1 MKGTQMKRHAVPVC
15 GHLVLVLA
23 WIALVTLT
31 NRANAEEPLSRISFG
46 SCAKQDQPQP
56 IWDAVVAAQPE
67 MFLFLGDNI
76 YGDTHDMSVL
86 KAKYELLGQQPG
98 FQRLRATCPV
108 FATWDDHDFGG
119 NDAGAEY
126 PERKESQKIFLDFFG
141 VSATDERHSRDGV
154 YSSFVQGPPGKR
166 VQVILLDT
174 RFFRSP
180 LKKGFD
186 TREAGDGFRGVY
198 GPNLDADVTVLGP
211 TQWKWLEE
219 QLLVPAEIRIIGSS
233 FQVLSDQHGWEMWG
247 NFPKERSRLFQLLKA
262 TQASGVIFLSG
273 DRHLAELACLPAD
286 HPHGIGYPVFEV
298 TSSSLNQPS
307 GNFTKSGVRF
317 ANEVNPYRIG
327 LTYFD
332 VNFGNL
338 LIDWSQPDPAI
349 RIQVC
354 DEKGG
359 VVLQQKLL
367 LSELGS
373 RLK

>member
-1 MKGTQMKRHAVPVC
+1 MKQYATRIRQLLIG
-15 GHLVLVLA
+15 
-23 WIALVTLT
+23 TLT
-31 NRANAEEPLSRISFG
+31 AIAIVTQTRGGIAEEPLSRISFG

-56 IWDAVVAAQPE
+56 VWDAVVAGQPE
-67 MFLFLGDNI
+67 LFLMLGDNI

-98 FQRLRATCPV
+98 FQKLMATCPIA
-108 FATWDDHDFGG
+108 ATWDDHDFGA

-126 PERKESQKIFLDFFG
+126 PEKKESQKIFLDFFR
-141 VSATDERHSRDGV
+141 VPATDDRHTRDGV
-154 YSSFVQGPPGKR
+154 YSSAVYGPPGKR

-186 TREAGDGFRGVY
+186 TREAGDGYRGVY
-198 GPNLDADVTVLGP
+198 GPNRDSNATILGD

-219 QLLVPAEIRIIGSS
+219 QLNVPAEIRIIGSS

-247 NFPKERSRLFQLLKA
+247 NFPEERTRLFQLLK
-262 TQASGVIFLSG
+262 TTRASGVIFLSG
-273 DRHLAELACLPAD
+273 DRHLAELACLPANASF
-286 HPHGIGYPVFEV
+286 GIGYPVYEV

-317 ANEVNPYRIG
+317 ANEINPYRVG

-332 VNFGNL
+332 VNFGNV
-338 LIDWSQPDPAI
+338 LIDWSQTDPAI

-359 VVLQQKLL
+359 VVLQQKLV
-367 LSELGS
+367 LSELGTPAN
-373 RLK
+373 